1 MPPRRFL
8 DIPTVAV
15 VRNIAL
21 ITLGALLFAVGVKAV
36 AVEHGFISGGV
47 SGMGLLLYYL
57 FGGLGIGTW
66 YFLLNVPLMFVGWFS
81 LSRRF
86 ILYTLYGMA
95 ILSIFM
101 DMVSFRA
108 GIDDPMLAAIF
119 SGAIMGAGVGIG
131 MRSYGSLGGTDIM
144 AIALNQKW
152 NLRVGQFNFL
162 YNLGLFSVGFFF
174 YDTDLVLY
182 SVILSFVS
190 STVMEYF
197 LSLFNQRKMVLII
210 SDEADQIAHD
220 IVHVLRRG
228 CTFLYGRGAYTG
240 TRKKVIMTIT
250 NTVQIKRLE
259 ELVFA
264 RDKKA
269 FFVVENTFNVLG
281 EGFSRRKEY

>member
-1 MPPRRFL
+1 MTTRRFQDHPL
-8 DIPTVAV
+8 VTVA
-15 VRNIAL
+15 RNVIL
-21 ITLGALLFAVGVKAV
+21 ITLGALVFSIGVKGI

-47 SGMGLLLYYL
+47 SGLGLLLYYL
-57 FGGLGIGTW
+57 VGGLGIGSW
-66 YFLLNVPLMFVGWFS
+66 YFALNVPLMLVGWFS

-95 ILSIFM
+95 ILSVFM
-101 DMVSFRA
+101 DVVTFRA

-119 SGAIMGAGVGIG
+119 SGAVMGAGVGIAL
-131 MRSYGSLGGTDIM
+131 RSFGSLGGTDIV

-152 NLRVGQFNFL
+152 NLRVGQFNFY
-162 YNLGLFSVGFFF
+162 YNLVLFGVGFFF

-182 SVILSFVS
+182 SLVLSFVS

-210 SDEADQIAHD
+210 SDHADQIAHD

-228 CTFLYGRGAYTG
+228 STFLYGRGAYTG
-240 TRKKVIMTIT
+240 KRKKVILTIT

-259 ELVFA
+259 ELVFT
-264 RDKKA
+264 RDKNA

-281 EGFSRRKEY
+281 EGFSRRKVY

>member
-1 MPPRRFL
+1 MTTRRFL
-8 DIPTVAV
+8 DRPLVAV
-15 VRNIAL
+15 ARNVAL
-21 ITLGALLFAVGVKAV
+21 ITLGALVFSIGVKAV

-47 SGMGLLLYYL
+47 SGLGLLLYYL
-57 FGGLGIGTW
+57 VGGLGIGSW
-66 YFLLNVPLMFVGWFS
+66 YFALNLPLMVVGWFS

-95 ILSIFM
+95 ILSVFM
-101 DMVSFRA
+101 DMVTFRA

-119 SGAIMGAGVGIG
+119 SGAIMGAGVGIAL
-131 MRSYGSLGGTDIM
+131 RSFGSLGGTDIV

-152 NLRVGQFNFL
+152 NLRVGKFNFY
-162 YNLGLFSVGFFF
+162 YNLVLFSVGFFF
-174 YDTDLVLY
+174 YDTDLILY
-182 SVILSFVS
+182 SLVLSFVS

-210 SDEADQIAHD
+210 SDHADQIAHD

-228 CTFLYGRGAYTG
+228 STFLYGRGAYTG
-240 TRKKVIMTIT
+240 KRKKVILTIT

-264 RDKKA
+264 RDKNA

-281 EGFSRRKEY
+281 EGFSRRKVY

>member
-1 MPPRRFL
+1 MTIRRFL
-8 DIPTVAV
+8 DNPLLAVA
-15 VRNIAL
+15 RNVAL
-21 ITLGALLFAVGVKAV
+21 ITLGALIFSIGVKAV

-47 SGMGLLLYYL
+47 SGLGLLLYYL
-57 FGGLGIGTW
+57 VGGLGIGSW
-66 YFLLNVPLMFVGWFS
+66 YFALNVPLMFVGWFS

-95 ILSIFM
+95 VLSVFM
-101 DMVSFRA
+101 DLVTFRA

-119 SGAIMGAGVGIG
+119 SGAIMGAGVGIAL
-131 MRSYGSLGGTDIM
+131 RSSGSLGGTDIV

-152 NLRVGQFNFL
+152 NLRVGKFNFY
-162 YNLGLFSVGFFF
+162 YNLILFSVGIFF

-210 SDEADQIAHD
+210 SDHADQIAHD
-220 IVHVLRRG
+220 IVNVLRRG
-228 CTFLYGRGAYTG
+228 STFLYGRGAYTG
-240 TRKKVIMTIT
+240 KRKKVILTIT

-259 ELVFA
+259 ELVFS
-264 RDKKA
+264 RDKNA

-281 EGFSRRKEY
+281 EGFSRRKVY

>member
-1 MPPRRFL
+1 MSLRRFL
-8 DIPTVAV
+8 DNPLLAVARNV
-15 VRNIAL
+15 VL
-21 ITLGALLFAVGVKAV
+21 ITMGALVFSFGVKGI

-47 SGMGLLLYYL
+47 SGLGLLLYYL
-57 FGGLGIGTW
+57 VGGLGIGSW
-66 YFLLNVPLMFVGWFS
+66 YFALNVPLMLVGWFS

-95 ILSIFM
+95 VLSVFM
-101 DMVSFRA
+101 DMVTFRA

-119 SGAIMGAGVGIG
+119 SGAVMGAGVGIAL
-131 MRSYGSLGGTDIM
+131 RSWGSLGGTDIV

-152 NLRVGQFNFL
+152 NLRVGQFNFY
-162 YNLGLFSVGFFF
+162 YNLVLFGVGFFF

-210 SDEADQIAHD
+210 SDHADQIAHD

-228 CTFLYGRGAYTG
+228 STFLYGRGAYTG
-240 TRKKVIMTIT
+240 KRKKVILTIT

-259 ELVFA
+259 ELVFS
-264 RDKKA
+264 RDKNA

-281 EGFSRRKEY
+281 EGFSRRKVY

>member
-1 MPPRRFL
+1 MTTRRFL
-8 DIPTVAV
+8 DRPLFAVA
-15 VRNIAL
+15 RNVAL
-21 ITLGALLFAVGVKAV
+21 ITLGALIFSIGVKAV

-47 SGMGLLLYYL
+47 SGLGLLLYYL
-57 FGGLGIGTW
+57 VGGLGIGSW
-66 YFLLNVPLMFVGWFS
+66 YFALNVPLMIVGWFS

-95 ILSIFM
+95 VLSVFM
-101 DMVSFRA
+101 DLVTFRA

-119 SGAIMGAGVGIG
+119 SGAIMGAGVGIAL
-131 MRSYGSLGGTDIM
+131 RSFGSLGGTDIV

-152 NLRVGQFNFL
+152 NLRVGQFNFY
-162 YNLGLFSVGFFF
+162 YNLVLFSVGFFF
-174 YDTDLVLY
+174 YDTDLILY
-182 SVILSFVS
+182 SLVLSFVS

-210 SDEADQIAHD
+210 SDHADQIAHD

-228 CTFLYGRGAYTG
+228 STFLYGRGAYTG
-240 TRKKVIMTIT
+240 KRKKVILTIT

-264 RDKKA
+264 RDKNA

-281 EGFSRRKEY
+281 EGFSRRKVY

>member
-1 MPPRRFL
+1 MTIRRFL
-8 DIPTVAV
+8 DSPLLAVA
-15 VRNIAL
+15 RNVAL
-21 ITLGALLFAVGVKAV
+21 ITLGALIFSIGVKAV

-47 SGMGLLLYYL
+47 SGLGLLLYYL
-57 FGGLGIGTW
+57 VGGLGIGSW
-66 YFLLNVPLMFVGWFS
+66 YFALNVPLMFVGWFS

-95 ILSIFM
+95 VLSVFM
-101 DMVSFRA
+101 DMVTFRA

-131 MRSYGSLGGTDIM
+131 LRSSGSLGGTDIV

-152 NLRVGQFNFL
+152 NLRVGKFNFY
-162 YNLGLFSVGFFF
+162 YNLLLFSVGFFF

-210 SDEADQIAHD
+210 SDHADQIAND

-228 CTFLYGRGAYTG
+228 STFLYGRGAYTG
-240 TRKKVIMTIT
+240 KRKKVILTIT

-259 ELVFA
+259 ELVFS
-264 RDKKA
+264 RDKNA

-281 EGFSRRKEY
+281 EGFSRRKVY